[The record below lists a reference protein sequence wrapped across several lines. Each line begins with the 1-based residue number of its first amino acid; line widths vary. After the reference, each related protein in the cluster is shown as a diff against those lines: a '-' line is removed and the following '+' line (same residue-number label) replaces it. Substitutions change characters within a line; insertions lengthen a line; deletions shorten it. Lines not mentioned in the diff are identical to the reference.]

1 MDMENSLKLLWG
13 TTLLFSI
20 CLMKFAE
27 RDRTEL
33 LHKTAMHILPFER
46 QAQKYGFQISWCR
59 IKLFWGEG
67 GKCGQKFSFLSK
79 CCLKSK
85 FYKPGPKGLIGNGLF
100 LQEWCL
106 GDCDNSYAQQNLW
119 GFRKLSLVI
128 PEIPLKCE
136 HKISQQNSTRT
147 STWKHKQTK
156 APQCT
161 HKYSMIST
169 SSKSTSGIL
178 SINSLL
184 SWAASFKLIFILINF
199 NSPLSWAACFIN

>member
-1 MDMENSLKLLWG
+1 MLWG

-20 CLMKFAE
+20 FLMLKETGQSYFTRLQCIFSHLRDKRGNMGFRLADAE
-27 RDRTEL
+27 SS
-33 LHKTAMHILPFER
+33 
-46 QAQKYGFQISWCR
+46 YS
-59 IKLFWGEG
+59 G
-67 GKCGQKFSFLSK
+67 G
-79 CCLKSK
+79 CLKSK

-106 GDCDNSYAQQNLW
+106 GDCDNSNAQQNLW

-128 PEIPLKCE
+128 PKIPLKCE

-147 STWKHKQTK
+147 STWKYEKTK